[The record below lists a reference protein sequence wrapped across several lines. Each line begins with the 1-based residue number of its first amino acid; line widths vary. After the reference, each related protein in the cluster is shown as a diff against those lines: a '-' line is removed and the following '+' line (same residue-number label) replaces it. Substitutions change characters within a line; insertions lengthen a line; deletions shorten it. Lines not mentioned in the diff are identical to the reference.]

1 MPKIEGHSQPRLQT
15 MFQEY
20 SLLAFGPVNDISQK
34 HNMRL
39 FAVGYGVEV
48 VQEGSDHTIIK
59 IKIDGRI
66 YDS

>member
-1 MPKIEGHSQPRLQT
+1 MPKTEGHSQPNEPRLRT

-39 FAVGYGVEV
+39 FAVVYGVE
-48 VQEGSDHTIIK
+48 
-59 IKIDGRI
+59 
-66 YDS
+66 